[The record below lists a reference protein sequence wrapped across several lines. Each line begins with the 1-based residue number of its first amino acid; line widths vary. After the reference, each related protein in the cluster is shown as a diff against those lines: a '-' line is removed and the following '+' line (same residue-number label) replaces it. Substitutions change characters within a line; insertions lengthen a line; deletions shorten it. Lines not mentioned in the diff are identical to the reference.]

1 MIETIKDASHQQPSQ
16 ASIPVAAAEGDS
28 ECFDCSRLH
37 TCLSWHSSLVS
48 MSAQFKSG
56 NMILFVVSFGAALYK
71 TVSTE
76 TITRPSMGCRDDFGV
91 RKAFAQQ
98 HDAKEEEEQ

>member
-1 MIETIKDASHQQPSQ
+1 
-16 ASIPVAAAEGDS
+16 
-28 ECFDCSRLH
+28 
-37 TCLSWHSSLVS
+37 
-48 MSAQFKSG
+48 
-56 NMILFVVSFGAALYK
+56 MILFVVSFGAALYK

-91 RKAFAQQ
+91 GKTIAQQ